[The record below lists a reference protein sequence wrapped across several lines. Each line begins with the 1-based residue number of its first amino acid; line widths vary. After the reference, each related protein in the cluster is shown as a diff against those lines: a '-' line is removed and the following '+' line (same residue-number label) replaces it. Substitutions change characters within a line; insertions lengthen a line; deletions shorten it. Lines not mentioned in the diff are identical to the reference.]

1 MKSFF
6 KYLLA
11 SILGVIIGFAVIFL
25 ILAGVI
31 GAMISVQDKPVSVKD
46 NTILLLKFEQ
56 PINDRKSS
64 IPSFAL
70 NFSNFG
76 ASGSMGLNE
85 ILANIKKA
93 KKDQHIK
100 GIYLQLSGLQTGVA
114 TIEEIRNALIDFK
127 TSGKFIIAF
136 SDTYTQG
143 SFYLA
148 SIADHIYLNPGGSVN
163 FIGLS
168 ADLMFYKKALEKLDI
183 EPEVIRHGRFKSAV
197 EPFMYDKMSPENREQ
212 IKSYMG
218 SIWNHI
224 VNRISQS
231 RNVSV
236 DSLNAFADSLM
247 LWDNKAAERYGIVDG
262 VLYKDQVLDTL
273 ASLMHITDS
282 KNLEFISYQKYLRV
296 PDEDKD
302 YSKNKIAIIYAEGDI
317 VPGEVGEG
325 YISSDALARTIRNAR
340 QDSAVKAI
348 VFRVNSPGGSALA
361 SEVIWRELK
370 LAREVK
376 PVIASMGDVAAS
388 GGYYIVTAVDSIV
401 ASPNTITGSIGVFG
415 ILVNAGDFFNNKL
428 GITTDVEKTNTWSD
442 FGSIYRPL
450 ADPERKAL
458 QNMVDD
464 TYRTFVTRVSDGR
477 GLPFDNVDNIGE
489 GRVWSGVN
497 AKGLGLVDTLGGL
510 TMAVDIAV
518 KAAGVGDYRIVEL
531 PRQEDAF
538 TQLFRE
544 ITGDI
549 RERLIREEVPQVY
562 KQYRYF
568 RDLIQ
573 KDRIQTRLPFDITVH

>member
-1 MKSFF
+1 
-6 KYLLA
+6 
-11 SILGVIIGFAVIFL
+11 
-25 ILAGVI
+25 
-31 GAMISVQDKPVSVKD
+31 
-46 NTILLLKFEQ
+46 
-56 PINDRKSS
+56 
-64 IPSFAL
+64 
-70 NFSNFG
+70 
-76 ASGSMGLNE
+76 
-85 ILANIKKA
+85 
-93 KKDQHIK
+93 
-100 GIYLQLSGLQTGVA
+100 
-114 TIEEIRNALIDFK
+114 
-127 TSGKFIIAF
+127 
-136 SDTYTQG
+136 
-143 SFYLA
+143 
-148 SIADHIYLNPGGSVN
+148 
-163 FIGLS
+163 
-168 ADLMFYKKALEKLDI
+168 
-183 EPEVIRHGRFKSAV
+183 
-197 EPFMYDKMSPENREQ
+197 MYDKMSPENREQ

-325 YISSDALARTIRNAR
+325 YIGSDALARTIRNAR

-370 LAREVK
+370 LARDVK

-388 GGYYIVTAVDSIV
+388 GGYYIVTAADSIV

-450 ADPERKAL
+450 SDPERKAL

-477 GLPFDNVDNIGE
+477 RLPFDNVDKIGE

-510 TMAVDIAV
+510 TTAVNIAV
-518 KAAGVGDYRIVEL
+518 KAAGVSDYRIVEL

-538 TQLFRE
+538 TQVFRE

-562 KQYRYF
+562 RQYRYF